1 MNNLWNIP
9 LFRSFSWRIFVRDFL
24 VFTILNQDLP
34 SLKWRVHNA
43 YSYSIIKWRDRIN
56 LFFESD
62 CIFFTF
68 FARQNRVK
76 QLRLSFEVALTINR
90 CWNLKKWRKKK
101 EISKIKFYINLKT
114 SFFFFKVLIIF
125 SYVCDALETTIVN
138 MFCKCNILIKSS
150 KFRFRL
156 KNFCFDYGKHS
167 YGNEVCH
174 LSNQIAFNFQEFT
187 QLFLDIL
194 L

>member
-1 MNNLWNIP
+1 M
-9 LFRSFSWRIFVRDFL
+9 
-24 VFTILNQDLP
+24 
-34 SLKWRVHNA
+34 
-43 YSYSIIKWRDRIN
+43 
-56 LFFESD
+56 
-62 CIFFTF
+62 
-68 FARQNRVK
+68 
-76 QLRLSFEVALTINR
+76 
-90 CWNLKKWRKKK
+90 KKKKK

-114 SFFFFKVLIIF
+114 SFYFFKVLIIF
-125 SYVCDALETTIVN
+125 SYVCDATETTIVN

-174 LSNQIAFNFQEFT
+174 LSNQIAFNFQKFT